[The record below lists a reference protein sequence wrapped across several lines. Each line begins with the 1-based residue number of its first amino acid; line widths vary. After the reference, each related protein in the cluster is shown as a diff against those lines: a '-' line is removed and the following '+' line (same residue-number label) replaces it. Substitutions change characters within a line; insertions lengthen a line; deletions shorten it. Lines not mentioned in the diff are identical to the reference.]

1 MNKINKNLNILYGSR
16 TNRREIIRFKQT
28 FYNIINNY
36 YTRSKKVN
44 KSRRSI
50 IIKIRSRKLHNII
63 SHRKKCRQIL
73 RDRRYRG
80 KIPSEKCGQKNS
92 KWSYRKQW
100 RKNCGNCLIKHQVRS
115 KSSKLIRWVTK
126 NFRCLELS
134 SRRILF
140 ASFQVSYLLSRK
152 PDRKQFIWTQPPYT
166 RC

>member
-36 YTRSKKVN
+36 YIRSKIVS

-50 IIKIRSRKLHNII
+50 TIKIRSRKLHNII

-73 RDRRYRG
+73 RDIRHRG

-100 RKNCGNCLIKHQVRS
+100 RKNCGNCLIKHQVCP

-126 NFRCLELS
+126 NFRCLRLS
-134 SRRILF
+134 WKRILF
-140 ASFQVSYLLSRK
+140 TSFQVGYLWSRK
-152 PDRKQFIWTQPPYT
+152 ADREQFIWTQPPYT
-166 RC
+166 GC